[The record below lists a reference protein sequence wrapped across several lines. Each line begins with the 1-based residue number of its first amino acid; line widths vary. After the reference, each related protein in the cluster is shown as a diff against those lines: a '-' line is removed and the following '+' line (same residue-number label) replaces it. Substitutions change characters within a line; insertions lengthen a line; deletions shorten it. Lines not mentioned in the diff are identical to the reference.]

1 MRQCGECTLCCKL
14 VPVGEMEKPA
24 GVRCQHVRWGK
35 GCMIYAHRPD
45 SCRLWACAWRSETD
59 SAGLRRPDRSHCVID
74 PIGMNITKRDN
85 DTGESEQAPAIQV
98 WCDPDHPQAYLAPS
112 ILEFVRR
119 RAANGL
125 SAIIRYN
132 NDDALLLVAPELTG
146 KSWLRFHSGKT
157 PLGRLADCT
166 DVANMI
172 MPARATAPYYQGVAH
187 EA

>member
-1 MRQCGECTLCCKL
+1 
-14 VPVGEMEKPA
+14 
-24 GVRCQHVRWGK
+24 VRWGK

-45 SCRLWACAWRSETD
+45 SCRLWACAWRSESD

-85 DTGESEQAPAIQV
+85 DTGESEQAPAIQI